1 LKVIT
6 GWQKKKQKLTGKL
19 KAGEAQPSASRNQS
33 GYRTW
38 GTSIDTQRK
47 RIKVDGVSYTKAQAA
62 DLR

>member
-1 LKVIT
+1 MAEEKT
-6 GWQKKKQKLTGKL
+6 EAHWQ
-19 KAGEAQPSASRNQS
+19 AQSRGGPAFRVEKPVGLS
-33 GYRTW
+33 DM